1 MKEMTAME
9 TARINEVLAQQITIV
24 REFAGKLEPKDLTLL
39 RTNLGELETA
49 VKELR
54 GLVEALPR

>member
-1 MKEMTAME
+1 ME

-24 REFAGKLEPKDLTLL
+24 RECAGKLEPKDLKLL
-39 RTNLGELETA
+39 KTNLGELEAA
-49 VKELR
+49 VNELK

>member
-1 MKEMTAME
+1 ME

-24 REFAGKLEPKDLTLL
+24 REFAENLEPEDLSLL

-49 VKELR
+49 VKALR
-54 GLVEALPR
+54 DLVEALPR

>member
-1 MKEMTAME
+1 ME

-39 RTNLGELETA
+39 KTNLGELETA
-49 VKELR
+49 VKALR
-54 GLVEALPR
+54 DLVEALLR

>member
-39 RTNLGELETA
+39 KTNLGELETA
-49 VKELR
+49 VKALR
-54 GLVEALPR
+54 DLVEALPR

>member
-1 MKEMTAME
+1 ME

-24 REFAGKLEPKDLTLL
+24 RESAGKLEPKDLPLL

-49 VKELR
+49 VKELKA
-54 GLVEALPR
+54 LVEALPR